1 MKSRQGRKRAQKRT
15 RRVGR
20 AETQRDVVDERAA
33 GLTAGAEDDKG
44 WEVGRAKTEKNKW
57 QPSKPLDTCNRHRV
71 HREAIVIVVTG
82 HVHCSM
88 TEMKQPARNIRDGTM
103 STSQTHTSYQKRMHH
118 CLPFPAL
125 PGTPNVEGVTSPL
138 HNNLRDTQKS
148 IVHFFLQSLS
158 QRPIHRVSKPWSRL
172 AQSHWCIYPEKK
184 VEGLTITKRFTKG
197 ACACE

>member
-103 STSQTHTSYQKRMHH
+103 STSQTQCSYRPHIPETHGTHH
-118 CLPFPAL
+118 RLPFPAL
-125 PGTPNVEGVTSPL
+125 PGTSLPL
-138 HNNLRDTQKS
+138 HNPRDTKTS
-148 IVHFFLQSLS
+148 IVRSFPPSLS
-158 QRPIHRVSKPWSRL
+158 QRAIHRVSKPWSRTYGII
-172 AQSHWCIYPEKK
+172 SVCIPRRK
-184 VEGLTITKRFTKG
+184 
-197 ACACE
+197 